1 MTSSH
6 RRLRPFGT
14 VVVAAVVVGV
24 VGVALASG
32 GDLLDRRPEHT
43 PLYTADEL
51 RARPD
56 LAEVLPGQVDAT
68 RAVLAAVA
76 ETAGVTWDPAD
87 ADVFVSER
95 DGTEE
100 QVVDGLP
107 VLRWKPDHWDSAG
120 PAELDDATVEALGE
134 AFRGALEPRGYTVS
148 LDGAQSAMYERP
160 LSFHASDDDDGSV
173 RVLGLD
179 DGTLRVIALS
189 SAHLY
194 RGDGGCEP
202 LDCRPAVEDP
212 AAGP

>member
-1 MTSSH
+1 MTSSR
-6 RRLRPFGT
+6 RRLRPFGA
-14 VVVAAVVVGV
+14 VLVAALVVGV

-32 GDLLDRRPEHT
+32 GDLLDRRPEYT
-43 PLYTADEL
+43 PLHTADEL

-76 ETAGVTWDPAD
+76 ATADVTWEPAD

-95 DGTEE
+95 DGTED

-107 VLRWKPDHWDSAG
+107 VLRWTPEHWNSAQ
-120 PAELDDATVEALGE
+120 PAALDDARVEALGE
-134 AFRGALEPRGYTVS
+134 AVRGALEPRGYTVS
-148 LDGAQSAMYERP
+148 TEGATSALHDRP
-160 LSFHASDDDDGSV
+160 LFFRASDGHDGSV
-173 RVLGLD
+173 QVLALD

-189 SAHLY
+189 SAHVH
-194 RGDGGCEP
+194 RGAGGCEP
-202 LDCRPAVEDP
+202 LECRPPVEDP